1 MIGVAK
7 YLRVIW

>member
-1 MIGVAK
+1 VIGVAK